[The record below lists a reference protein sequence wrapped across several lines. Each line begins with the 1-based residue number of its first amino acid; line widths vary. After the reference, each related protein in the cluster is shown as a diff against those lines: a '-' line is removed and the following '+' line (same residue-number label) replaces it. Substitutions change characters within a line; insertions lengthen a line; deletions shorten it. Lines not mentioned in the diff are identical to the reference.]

1 MIVRPIPTGL
11 QLITQPDHAHLARR
25 IMEHCLPLDHH
36 PRREEILLAIGEHD
50 SGWEETDAAPTVDPA
65 TGGVADF
72 IKVPVSVRQGV
83 WPRAI
88 ARLAGEPWAAALVAH
103 HAWFVYERFRT
114 SADPEWAAFFAE
126 MAAAR
131 DARLAAL
138 GSTLDELLADYAF
151 LRLGDLIS
159 LAFCN
164 LAPEPLRHEEWTVRL
179 AGTRV
184 VVTPDAFGGA
194 VVPFEILAREIHG
207 GPFRSAAALGAALD
221 EAATTTLRGEVGGTA
236 G

>member
-1 MIVRPIPTGL
+1 MIVRPLPAGL

-25 IMEHCLPLDHH
+25 IMEHCIPLAHH

-50 SGWEETDAAPTVDPA
+50 SGWEETDAAPSVDPA

-131 DARLAAL
+131 DARLEAL
-138 GSTLDELLADYAF
+138 RLPFDELESDYAF

-159 LAFCN
+159 LAFCTQ
-164 LAPEPLRHEEWTVRL
+164 APEPSRYGRWRVQ
-179 AGTRV
+179 ADGARV
-184 VVTPDAFGGA
+184 VVGSAPFSGA
-194 VVPFEILAREIHG
+194 VPFEVQARELHA
-207 GPFRSAAALGAALD
+207 GPFRSDDELRAAVGAAM
-221 EAATTTLRGEVGGTA
+221 TTTLRGEVVPGPG
-236 G
+236 

>member
-1 MIVRPIPTGL
+1 MIVRPIPGGF

-50 SGWEETDAAPTVDPA
+50 SGWEETDAAPSVDPA

-88 ARLAGEPWAAALVAH
+88 ARLEGEPWAAALVAH

-114 SADPEWAAFFAE
+114 AADPAWAAFFDA

-131 DARLAAL
+131 DERLRAL
-138 GSTLDELLADYAF
+138 GLPLDELLADYGF

-164 LAPEPLRHEEWTVRL
+164 REREPLRHGEWTVRL
-179 AGTRV
+179 ADPRV

-194 VVPFEILAREIHG
+194 VVPFEIEAREVRG
-207 GPFRSAAALGAALD
+207 APFSSDADLRAALA
-221 EAATTTLRGEVGGTA
+221 EAAVVTLRGEVAAA